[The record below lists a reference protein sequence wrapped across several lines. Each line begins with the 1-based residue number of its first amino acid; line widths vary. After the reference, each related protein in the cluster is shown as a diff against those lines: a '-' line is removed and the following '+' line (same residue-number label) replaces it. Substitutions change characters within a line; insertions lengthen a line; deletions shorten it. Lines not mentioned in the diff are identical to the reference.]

1 MEPWQSIG
9 AEEMERNMK
18 DEKSIKE
25 LCEILNISQS
35 RIEQLIRIERFSQ
48 TNPEIFEKVKNR
60 ELTISKADALIT
72 AIEQEKG
79 LSKYVKIPLND
90 PHKAA
95 RIILS
100 ALRND
105 KTDMEFIKTLGNR
118 LLEIEE

>member
-1 MEPWQSIG
+1 
-9 AEEMERNMK
+9 MK

>member
-1 MEPWQSIG
+1 
-9 AEEMERNMK
+9 MK
-18 DEKSIKE
+18 DEKAIKE

-60 ELTISKADALIT
+60 ELTINKADALIT

-79 LSKYVKIPLND
+79 LSRFAKIPLND
-90 PHKAA
+90 PYRAA
-95 RIILS
+95 RIIRS
-100 ALRND
+100 ALSNH
-105 KTDMEFIKTLGNR
+105 KTDMEFIKILGNK